1 MKQFILNLKVAM
13 TIALLAFPLLATG
26 QNGTLPNVQWNAT
39 KVFDLGLEQVY
50 NLYIDTLGLNDVET
64 VICFQTKDGK
74 LIKTDFNGN
83 ILSTEDNPYTY
94 FACSEGDTLI
104 IDGYSI
110 VNEKGE
116 TLNYVIPSDYCSYIT
131 VSKKGFYVFAGYN
144 HRVVG
149 YIAGFYKK
157 TFNKMSNRFSAN
169 IIDDDYISGLCYS
182 DGLIFNIICT
192 SVARNYLEYRKVSDP
207 GSRTSR
213 ILRVNNPAG
222 IGAHGGFLYVYSNA
236 DKALYRLETSDGIG
250 ISAIISE
257 PEEEPEEVFE
267 EYKYYSDTIYPL
279 NMDFIPA
286 PNKMFVKKVPG
297 VTNDYIVSLLEEQ
310 FNDKYRITGWY
321 GDFCKVD
328 VVEDSLIDGA
338 ITELLKSDSVAITR
352 RILYFRPDY
361 EFFIEHGY
369 PIDEYCEICVFNGVS
384 YHIRRGYTQNT
395 VDSLAN
401 VYGLTNTPDK
411 DSHGAYG
418 SLSAPKTAD
427 IFDIAQK
434 LYDTQCFTYISL
446 SMHMRVKLSDGTTPI
461 GEIETEQEEILETQY
476 FNLSGQRINAPSGL
490 TIVVTRYSDGSVHT
504 EKRLY

>member
-1 MKQFILNLKVAM
+1 MKKIKAIIT
-13 TIALLAFPLLATG
+13 TIWMAFPLLGTS
-26 QNGTLPNVQWNAT
+26 QNNDLPQIQWNAI
-39 KVFDLGLEQVY
+39 KVFDLGLDQVY
-50 NLYIDTLGLNDVET
+50 NLYIDTLGFNGVET
-64 VICFQTKDGK
+64 VICFQTKTGQ
-74 LIKTDFNGN
+74 LIKTDFDGT
-83 ILSTEDNPYTY
+83 ILSAEKNPYTY
-94 FACSEGDTLI
+94 FACSDGDSLI

-131 VSKKGFYVFAGYN
+131 VSKKGVYVFAGYN
-144 HRVVG
+144 HSVVG

-157 TFNKMSNRFSAN
+157 TFNKMSSRFSAN
-169 IIDDDYISGLCYS
+169 IMDSDYISGLCYS

-192 SVARNYLEYRKVSDP
+192 SIPRNYLEYRKVSDP

-222 IGAHGGFLYVYSNA
+222 IGAYGDFLYVYSNT
-236 DKALYRLETSDGIG
+236 DKALYRLETPDGIG
-250 ISAIISE
+250 ISALITE
-257 PEEEPEEVFE
+257 PEEEPEEEDDE
-267 EYKYYSDTIYPL
+267 EEDYSDTIYPL

-297 VTNDYIVSLLEEQ
+297 VTNDYIVSLLDEQ
-310 FNDKYRITGWY
+310 LNDKYHITGWY

-411 DSHGAYG
+411 DKHGAYG

-434 LYDTQCFTYISL
+434 LYDTECFTYISL
-446 SMHMRVKLSDGTTPI
+446 DMHMKI
-461 GEIETEQEEILETQY
+461 NMHETSIRKIDSEQKEILETQY
-476 FNLSGQRINAPSGL
+476 YNLSGQRIGTPSGL
-490 TIVVTRYSDGSVHT
+490 TIVVTRYSDGAIRT
-504 EKRLY
+504 EKKLY